1 MAAAALLPRPPA
13 PWRAYAGLLLR
24 RRKGLGDDRPVPLI
38 GCGTGVIQLDA
49 DWLAHYRELIGLPS
63 DEPAV
68 LPPLAL
74 QIAAAPLHLE
84 ILSDADFP
92 FSSRRLV
99 HVAQRIDQSSPVMP
113 GAALQ
118 LDAFTGRS
126 RSIEGGTH
134 FEIVTE
140 ARRAGRLVWRSI
152 ATILARDRR
161 RDAGDSRA
169 SVAPLTLKPGPG
181 WRRLEPIAVDDGLG
195 RRYAVLA
202 VDWNPLQRWPWLARR
217 FGFEHS
223 GIGATWTLARALAQA
238 GWPDH
243 EAYSLQAR
251 FLQPLEP
258 PTHLVVRVLDGP
270 SVQSLKVTDRHG
282 DVEYLRARLEAAVG
296 RHG

>member
-1 MAAAALLPRPPA
+1 MAVAALLPRPPA
-13 PWRAYAGLLLR
+13 PWRAYAGILLR

-38 GCGTGVIQLDA
+38 GCGTGVIQLDP
-49 DWLAHYRELIGLPS
+49 DWLAHYRELIGLPA

-74 QIAAAPLHLE
+74 QVAAAPLHLE

-99 HVAQRIDQSSPVMP
+99 HLAQRIDQSSPVMP

-126 RSIEGGTH
+126 RSTDGGTH

-140 ARRAGRLVWRSI
+140 ARRSGRLVWRSI
-152 ATILARDRR
+152 ATIVARDRR
-161 RDAGDSRA
+161 ADAVDTRA
-169 SVAPLTLKPGPG
+169 SAAALALQAGPG
-181 WRRLEPIAVDDGLG
+181 WRRLEPIEVDSGLG
-195 RRYAVLA
+195 KRYAVLA

-217 FGFEHS
+217 LGFEHG
-223 GIGATWTLARALAQA
+223 GIGGTWTLGRALAQA

-251 FLQPLEP
+251 FAQPLEP
-258 PTHLVVRVLDGP
+258 PASIVVRMLDGP
-270 SVQSLKVTDRHG
+270 SVQSLKVTDPHG
-282 DVEYLRARLEAAVG
+282 DTEYLRARLEAAVG
-296 RHG
+296 RGG